1 LTTIRLFAIV
11 ILLQRLA
18 RELMSDPMLRARYLL
33 LDERRHRATLVT
45 ADPLELRP
53 GAGVENELSA
63 QLGAIFAFQMTLA
76 APRLPLGVG

>member
-1 LTTIRLFAIV
+1 
-11 ILLQRLA
+11 
-18 RELMSDPMLRARYLL
+18 MSDPMLRARYLL

-63 QLGAIFAFQMTLA
+63 QLLRFSDDARGTSPA
-76 APRLPLGVG
+76 ARRWLGP